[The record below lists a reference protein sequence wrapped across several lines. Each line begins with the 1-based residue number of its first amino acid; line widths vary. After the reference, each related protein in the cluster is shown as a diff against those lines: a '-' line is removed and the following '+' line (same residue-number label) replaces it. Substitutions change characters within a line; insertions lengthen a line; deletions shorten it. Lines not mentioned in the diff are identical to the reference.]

1 MKNELFGKIAL
12 CRYGAE
18 VIDKWTEQNERL
30 MVDVTAIGHQIY
42 LRVTAVDDKPFAEDD
57 LKMFEDTFMSER
69 VLREHKSDS
78 EIWYNFCKTD
88 LNFTP
93 LTASL
98 IPYATKEGFILD
110 NNAMNEL
117 QAGMPEIFEFLKD
130 NNWFNMAMYVK
141 SDGTVV
147 IA

>member
-42 LRVTAVDDKPFAEDD
+42 LRVMAVDDKMLTEDD
-57 LKMFEDTFMSER
+57 LKAFEETFISSR
-69 VLREHKSDS
+69 ARGVRKSDN
-78 EIWYNFCKTD
+78 EVWYNFCKTD

-110 NNAMNEL
+110 NNAMSEL